1 MMCLF
6 RYCDMNDYSCVIYDH
21 ECSGQSKGDV
31 TRVTFTSWV
40 EDAVEV
46 VFNSATSILSSNF
59 FFAPKHRVLNS
70 PHTSGAKISK
80 LLMFWSKGH
89 PNEKLLCE
97 GRFYNRS
104 WSFCEKIGE
113 LCL

>member
-97 GRFYNRS
+97 
-104 WSFCEKIGE
+104 KMGE

>member
-1 MMCLF
+1 MCLF

-46 VFNSATSILSSNF
+46 AFNSATSILSSNF
-59 FFAPKHRVLNS
+59 LAPKHRVLNS
-70 PHTSGAKISK
+70 PHTSGVVRK
-80 LLMFWSKGH
+80 LVIYLCFGLRDTPTKNYYVRRWANCAYKEG
-89 PNEKLLCE
+89 LL
-97 GRFYNRS
+97 
-104 WSFCEKIGE
+104 IT
-113 LCL
+113 